1 MTPSTPSAPASALVQ
16 RYGGRSF
23 DEATVEDVMMNGIVT
38 CRAET
43 SLGDVARMM
52 VGYGIH
58 CLVVTYPESTSGS
71 ERWSVISDLDLVAAA
86 GTDKTAGEAAQTD
99 VVSVPSSAP
108 LEDAAK
114 RMVKHGVH
122 HLVAVDPDTAH
133 PVGIV
138 STTGIARALAVTRWE
153 KEAGR

>member
-1 MTPSTPSAPASALVQ
+1 MTPSTPSAPAPALVQ

-58 CLVVTYPESTSGS
+58 CLVVTHPASNSGS

-86 GTDKTAGEAAQTD
+86 GTDKTAGEAAHTD
-99 VVSVPSSAP
+99 VVSVPSGAP
-108 LEDAAK
+108 LEHAAK
-114 RMVKHGVH
+114 RMVKHTVH
-122 HLVAVDPDTAH
+122 HLVVVDPDTAH

-153 KEAGR
+153 KEARR

>member
-1 MTPSTPSAPASALVQ
+1 MTPSTPSAPAPALVQ
-16 RYGGRSF
+16 RYGGRAF
-23 DEATVEDVMMNGIVT
+23 GEATVEDVMMNGIVT

-58 CLVVTYPESTSGS
+58 CLVVTHPPSTSGS
-71 ERWSVISDLDLVAAA
+71 QRWSVISDLDLVAAA
-86 GTDKTAGEAAQTD
+86 GTDKTAGEAAHTD
-99 VVSVPSSAP
+99 VVSVPSNAP
-108 LEDAAK
+108 LADAAK
-114 RMVKHGVH
+114 RMVKHAVH
-122 HLVAVDPDTAH
+122 HLVVVDPDASH

-153 KEAGR
+153 REARR